1 MVGASLCL
9 AHNEVHLTSALMPYL
24 TNAERLEL
32 GLIGCSDPT
41 DEEVA
46 AAKEQQEPIKSPSNE
61 VAARPAKRAR
71 NKRGEFQGDDPATPE
86 VDEAFE
92 AE

>member
-1 MVGASLCL
+1 
-9 AHNEVHLTSALMPYL
+9 MPYL
-24 TNAERLEL
+24 TNAERLQL

-46 AAKEQQEPIKSPSNE
+46 AAKADQEPVKHPSSE
-61 VAARPAKRAR
+61 AAAKPAKRAR
-71 NKRGEFQGDDPATPE
+71 TKKGKFMADDPATPE
-86 VDEAFE
+86 VNEAFE